1 MPKNREL
8 SVNVKNSN
16 VQAPL
21 FADETATVLTKE
33 SKENQIKAYFEGIL
47 KLSKSTNDFPVSLD
61 DVWGLV
67 YSRKDK
73 AVATLKKEFI
83 EGIDFSLPQKVEQ
96 KKGRGGSN
104 KESYYLSIPCLEYFI
119 ARKVRPVFEV
129 YRQVFHKVVT
139 GKKEVIFTE
148 REVKKQL
155 LDAEKQVKDACNQSL
170 RLQLENY
177 DLKSK
182 VSTLVKLYE
191 EEIANKVNILCFIE
205 QKRLTAE
212 LNSYLK

>member
-1 MPKNREL
+1 MANIIL
-8 SVNVKNSN
+8 S
-16 VQAPL
+16 
-21 FADETATVLTKE
+21 KE
-33 SKENQIKAYFEGIL
+33 SSSNELKGYFEAVL
-47 KLSKSTNDFPVSLD
+47 KLSQSDNEFPINLS
-61 DVWGLV
+61 DVWMLA
-67 YSRKDK
+67 YSEKGK
-73 AVATLKKEFI
+73 AVRALKKDFI
-83 EGIDFSLPQKVEQ
+83 EGIDFQPLAQNGKRSSNGQFGGENKVD
-96 KKGRGGSN
+96 
-104 KESYYLSIPCLEYFI
+104 YYLSIPCLEYFI

-155 LDAEKQVKDACNQSL
+155 LDAEKQVKEACTQSL
-170 RLQLENY
+170 HLQLENY

-191 EEIANKVNILCFIE
+191 EEIAKKVNILCFIE

-212 LNSYLK
+212 LNDYLK

>member
-155 LDAEKQVKDACNQSL
+155 LDAETQVREACAQSL
-170 RLQLENY
+170 HLQLENY

-182 VSTLVKLYE
+182 VTTLVKLYE
-191 EEIANKVNILCFIE
+191 QEIATKVNILCFIE
-205 QKRLTAE
+205 QKRLTEE

>member
-182 VSTLVKLYE
+182 VTTLVKLYE
-191 EEIANKVNILCFIE
+191 EEIAKKVNILCFIE